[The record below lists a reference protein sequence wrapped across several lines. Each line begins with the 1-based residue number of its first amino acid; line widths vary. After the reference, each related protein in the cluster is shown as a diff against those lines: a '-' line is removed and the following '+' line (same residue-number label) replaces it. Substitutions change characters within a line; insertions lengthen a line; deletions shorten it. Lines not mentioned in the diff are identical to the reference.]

1 MSRIDTLQIHNFKFF
16 NEQEP
21 IKLDGNHLLL
31 YGENGSGKSSIYWAL
46 YTLFEASLKKD
57 ASDIEK
63 YFKHHTVHEQ
73 SLVNIH
79 ASSIPAAPP
88 TPEHFNSFIKVVT
101 KHNPA
106 LEYNVSLLDT
116 DIKDDTVAK
125 EVNQASDFISYK
137 VLYKFQDFWNG
148 EKMDLVDI
156 FIGHI
161 LPYINFPS
169 KDLVRGGIAK
179 SYTNASDMYEEIIK
193 GPGTTV
199 NGKGKTIQVYKNSPE
214 NKAFNAFAMHFNEQ
228 MKDLIDFINV
238 NAPAMIKDLGYD
250 IDFELHYHD
259 LTYKKA
265 DVVFTSDDFKIEFI
279 ITSYLGTPIT
289 INRPQSFL
297 NEAKITAIA
306 IAIRLTILRK
316 RINTEAGDI
325 LKFIVFDDVMISLD
339 MNNRDRLID
348 FLLDPVN
355 KFTDDYQLLFLTHDR
370 SLFFYLKDKIRNAGL
385 KDSWLYKEM
394 YVDSSASIESPVIYS
409 HPNKLKKAEYFIDKH
424 DYPAAGIYLRTYC
437 EEVLDNLYPD
447 QKKYAISVNNDGVY
461 ETKSQN
467 LNDKISHLEWFCA
480 KEGLNYTDFKD
491 LKTYKSVI
499 LNSLAHNDIDSP
511 IYKTELMKILEVLK
525 KLELIKRDTQIA
537 KPNATFKIPFTKTDG
552 TLYTLGIKIKDRLMV
567 LENNGVKRLSTF
579 CKANIT
585 YINDNGAETKNINIE
600 KESIHKILEETCTTL
615 GIPLINI
622 ENNTTH
628 NRKNVTIQALIDAL

>member
-16 NEQEP
+16 DDKEP
-21 IKLDGNHLLL
+21 IKIDGKHLLL

-57 ASDIEK
+57 VSDIEK
-63 YFKHHTVHEQ
+63 YFKHHSQHEQ

-79 ASSIPAAPP
+79 ASSIPATP
-88 TPEHFNSFIKVVT
+88 TIPEHYNSFIKVIT
-101 KHNPA
+101 KHNPP

-116 DIKDDTVAK
+116 TIKNDTVAR

-148 EKMDLVDI
+148 EKMDLADI

-169 KDLVRGGIAK
+169 KDLIRNGVTK
-179 SYTNASDMYEEIIK
+179 SFTNASDMFEEIKK

-199 NGKGKTIQVYKNSPE
+199 NAKNKTIQVYKSSPE
-214 NKAFNAFAMHFNEQ
+214 NKAFNAFATHFNEQ
-228 MKDLIDFINV
+228 IKDLIDFINV
-238 NAPAMIKDLGYD
+238 NAPLMLKKLDYD
-250 IDFELHYHD
+250 IDFQLHYHE
-259 LTYKKA
+259 LEYHKA
-265 DVVFTSDDFKIEFI
+265 DVNFHFTPFKLEFI

-306 IAIRLTILRK
+306 IAIRLTILRR
-316 RINTEAGDI
+316 RINTQAGDI

-385 KDSWLYKEM
+385 KDNWLYKEM
-394 YVDSSASIESPVIYS
+394 YVDSSASIESPVIYP

-447 QKKYAISVNNDGVY
+447 QKKYAVSINNDGVY
-461 ETKSQN
+461 ETKFQN
-467 LNDKISHLEWFCA
+467 LNDKINHLEWFCS
-480 KEGLNYTDFKD
+480 KESLNYTDFKD

-499 LNSLAHNDIDSP
+499 LNSLAHNDIESP
-511 IYKTELMKILEVLK
+511 IYKTELVKVLEVLK

-537 KPNATFKIPFTKTDG
+537 KPSTTFKISFTKNNG
-552 TLYTLGIKIKDRLMV
+552 AIYTLGITIKDRLMV
-567 LENNGVKRLSTF
+567 LESNGVKRLSTF

-585 YINDNGAETKNINIE
+585 YINDDGVETKNINIE
-600 KESIHKILEETCTTL
+600 KESIHIIAEETCATL
-615 GIPLINI
+615 GIPSINI

-628 NRKNVTIQALIDAL
+628 NHKNTTIQSLIDAL

>member
-21 IKLDGNHLLL
+21 IKLDGKHLLL

-57 ASDIEK
+57 ASEIEK
-63 YFKHHTVHEQ
+63 YFKHHSEHEQ

-79 ASSIPAAPP
+79 ASNIPAAPP
-88 TPEHFNSFIKVVT
+88 LPEHYNSFIKVVT

-106 LEYNVSLLDT
+106 SEYNVSLLDT
-116 DIKDDTVAK
+116 AIKDDTVAR

-148 EKMDLVDI
+148 QKMDLSNI

-169 KDLVRGGIAK
+169 KDLIRSGSTK
-179 SYTNASDMYEEIIK
+179 SYTNAFEMYEEIK
-193 GPGTTV
+193 NGPGTTT
-199 NGKGKTIQVYKNSPE
+199 NAKGKTIQVYKYSQV
-214 NKAFNAFAMHFNEQ
+214 NKTFNAFVTHFNEQ
-228 MKDLIDFINV
+228 MKDLIDFINA
-238 NAPAMIKDLGYD
+238 NAPSMLKKLGYD
-250 IDFELHYHD
+250 IDFELSYNDITPHKGY
-259 LTYKKA
+259 TQYN
-265 DVVFTSDDFKIEFI
+265 VTSFEIPFI
-279 ITSYLGTPIT
+279 ITNYLGTPIT

-306 IAIRLTILRK
+306 IAIRLTILRR
-316 RINTEAGDI
+316 RINAQAGDI

-348 FLLDPVN
+348 FILDSTN

-394 YVDSSASIESPVIYS
+394 YVDSSSSTEIPIIYS
-409 HPNKLKKAEYFIDKH
+409 HPNKLKKAEYFINKH

-437 EEVLDNLYPD
+437 EEILDNLYPD
-447 QKKYAISVNNDGVY
+447 QKKYAISLNNDGVY

-480 KEGLNYTDFKD
+480 KEGLDYTDFKD

-511 IYKTELMKILEVLK
+511 IYKIELIKILEVLK
-525 KLELIKRDTQIA
+525 KLELIKRDAQIA
-537 KPNATFKIPFTKTDG
+537 KPNSTFKISFTKADG
-552 TLYTLGIKIKDRLMV
+552 TIYTLGVTIKDWLMV
-567 LENNGVKRLSTF
+567 IESNGTKRLSSF

-585 YINDNGAETKNINIE
+585 YINDNGTETKNINIE
-600 KESIHKILEETCTTL
+600 KESIHTIVEETCANL
-615 GIPLINI
+615 GINPINI
-622 ENNTTH
+622 ENNTIE
-628 NRKNVTIQALIDAL
+628 NRKNVTVQSLIDAL